1 MCTTLV
7 LDWYQVGSTCVQHW
21 YQICTILVPCWYQ
34 IDSTCVQHSIRV
46 LPDWCYICTKL
57 VPDSIR
63 FVPDW
68 YHIRTTLIADSNQI
82 GTIMPCGAMWCG
94 VVFRGGG
101 VLELVIGFSGFYLQ
115 LYRDSNSSP
124 LRFEANAMLLYNAHP
139 VRIRT
144 KG

>member
-1 MCTTLV
+1 MCATFDQILTRLV
-7 LDWYQVGSTCVQHW
+7 LHLYQTGTRFD
-21 YQICTILVPCWYQ
+21 QIRTRL
-34 IDSTCVQHSIRV
+34 
-46 LPDWCYICTKL
+46 
-57 VPDSIR
+57 
-63 FVPDW
+63 VPDW

>member
-1 MCTTLV
+1 MATDCCVVWLRGRSAV
-7 LDWYQVGSTCVQHW
+7 AVGRGVACRWVRRCGVAW
-21 YQICTILVPCWYQ
+21 RGLGVAL
-34 IDSTCVQHSIRV
+34 R
-46 LPDWCYICTKL
+46 
-57 VPDSIR
+57 
-63 FVPDW
+63 
-68 YHIRTTLIADSNQI
+68 
-82 GTIMPCGAMWCG
+82 MPCGAMWCG

-139 VRIRT
+139 VWIRT